1 MSRLPYGC
9 TWQPRSRSFA
19 RNRSVF
25 WRGVA
30 GSRESSWCEDD
41 AVLESKDG
49 RSSVNSCFAPKD
61 IFKAISK
68 WTDEQRSVIVDIG
81 LGGILEI
88 DNILFVN

>member
-1 MSRLPYGC
+1 
-9 TWQPRSRSFA
+9 
-19 RNRSVF
+19 
-25 WRGVA
+25 
-30 GSRESSWCEDD
+30 
-41 AVLESKDG
+41 VLESKDG

-81 LGGILEI
+81 LGGILKI